1 MIKATTSKTRNVRT
15 RSKVGNSPEPAPQF
29 TEPSMAPLCGH
40 SHCQDRC
47 RVRYIG
53 PTSHIRDHHILHTA
67 RGVAHVWTAAIIAGL
82 AIVITGAIAFSAVN
96 AQNQTQEAER
106 MAQSTEQII
115 NKIDT
120 LEYRMAALE
129 KSQDALQRQLPVT
142 PVTPDKIFP
151 NMPQ

>member
-1 MIKATTSKTRNVRT
+1 MKAITAKPHASRT
-15 RSKVGNSPEPAPQF
+15 RAKTANSPEPVQF
-29 TEPSMAPLCGH
+29 NEPSISALCGH

-96 AQNQTQEAER
+96 AQNQNQDVQRTAK
-106 MAQSTEQII
+106 STEQII
-115 NKIDT
+115 DKIDT

-129 KSQDALQRQLPVT
+129 KSQDAQAIQTPPT
-142 PVTPDKIFP
+142 PVMPDGVFP
-151 NMPQ
+151 TMPQ

>member
-1 MIKATTSKTRNVRT
+1 MKATTVKPRASRARG
-15 RSKVGNSPEPAPQF
+15 RAGNSPEPVQF
-29 TEPSMAPLCGH
+29 TEPSMAAACGH

-67 RGVAHVWTAAIIAGL
+67 RGVAHVWTATIIAGL

-96 AQNQTQEAER
+96 AQNQYQDAQR
-106 MAQSTEQII
+106 VAQSTDQII

-120 LEYRMAALE
+120 LEHRMAALE
-129 KSQDALQRQLPVT
+129 KSQAELGQQTPPT
-142 PVTPDKIFP
+142 PVTPNSVFP
-151 NMPQ
+151 SIPQ